1 MTAPVRRQARGRAR
15 MASILDATEQL
26 VAEVG
31 YDEMSTNAVASRA
44 GISPGSLYQFF
55 GGKADLLAGLV
66 DRYTQDFQRFW
77 DEQLTDDVADLPLE
91 VVVDRLIDAVV
102 AFKGERPAFW
112 ALLHG
117 SATSDTLAAASA
129 RLDEQLTGRLA
140 DLYARRAP
148 HLDATR
154 RRLVAQVSVATVKA
168 LMGMVM
174 DPARREGAGEATAE
188 LKRVLV
194 GYLGPALA
202 PPSSRTTPPS
212 H

>member
-1 MTAPVRRQARGRAR
+1 

-55 GGKADLLAGLV
+55 AGKADLLAGLV

-117 SATSDTLAAASA
+117 SATSDTLAAA
-129 RLDEQLTGRLA
+129 
-140 DLYARRAP
+140 
-148 HLDATR
+148 
-154 RRLVAQVSVATVKA
+154 
-168 LMGMVM
+168 
-174 DPARREGAGEATAE
+174 RREGAGEATAE

-212 H
+212 P

>member
-1 MTAPVRRQARGRAR
+1 MPVAARAVNGPVRRQARGRAR
-15 MASILDATEQL
+15 MASILDAAEQL

-31 YDEMSTNAVASRA
+31 YDEMTTNAVAARA

-55 GGKADLLAGLV
+55 GGKPDLLAGLV
-66 DRYTQDFQRFW
+66 DRYTEELERFW
-77 DEQLTDDVADLPLE
+77 DDQLTDDVVTLPLD
-91 VVVDRLIDAVV
+91 VVVEILIDAVV

-117 SATSDTLAAASA
+117 SATSDALAAASA
-129 RLDEQLTGRLA
+129 RLDEQLAERLA
-140 DLYARRAP
+140 GLYAKRAP
-148 HLDATR
+148 HLDDAR

-168 LMGMVM
+168 LMGLVM
-174 DPARREGAGEATAE
+174 DPARRDGAAEATAE

-202 PPSSRTTPPS
+202 P
-212 H
+212 